1 MPRHHHRR
9 FPLKTHLSL
18 PAITACLCVG
28 VQAQTAPQAPNTKT
42 VTVTATVLDT
52 CKFDT
57 GSTVDLTL
65 NNLDPS
71 SSTSAS
77 QNGSVNYR
85 CTKGFAPKI
94 KLVGSSGTA
103 IDGAAGTEI
112 TLAHATVTTESI
124 KAAIKTPSSTAPT
137 GEGFSP
143 GTTLSLSLTA
153 EVQPSAFQNA
163 LGGRYTGSLTIQL
176 TP

>member
-9 FPLKTHLSL
+9 FPLKTHLIL

-28 VQAQTAPQAPNTKT
+28 VQAQTAALDTKT

-77 QNGSVNYR
+77 QNASVNYR
-85 CTKGFAPKI
+85 CTKGFTPQI

-124 KAAIKTPSSTAPT
+124 KAAIKTHSSTAPT

-143 GTTLSLSLTA
+143 GTTLLRLSLTA

-163 LGGRYTGSLTIQL
+163 LGGQYTGSLTIQL
-176 TP
+176 NP